1 MQPGATLIFLDAN
14 ILYSRTL
21 RDWFALI
28 ALNSGPEGIGLRWS
42 EDVLAEWL
50 YNRRRRN
57 PAASDQDIGLW
68 RKKLTDAFPEAVIRG
83 YDIDPTLV
91 EGKDKFDA
99 HVLAAADH
107 GCVDYLVTN
116 NYEDFFPYADLF
128 EFETYVADDMLC
140 LIMERRSDAVL
151 AALRM
156 QSQYWGC
163 RDGSKTLVA
172 ALVDAGAPNFGTHIQ
187 SVLTRMAISGEY

>member
-107 GCVDYLVTN
+107 GCGRL
-116 NYEDFFPYADLF
+116 PGHQQL
-128 EFETYVADDMLC
+128 
-140 LIMERRSDAVL
+140 
-151 AALRM
+151 
-156 QSQYWGC
+156 
-163 RDGSKTLVA
+163 
-172 ALVDAGAPNFGTHIQ
+172 
-187 SVLTRMAISGEY
+187 